1 MTSVVVVDDHQI
13 VREGIVKL
21 LEDKPEFEV
30 VGQARD
36 GEEAVDL
43 VAETQP
49 DVVIMDIRLP
59 RLSGIDATRRILK
72 RGSGTKVLMLSAHDG
87 RNYIEQ
93 ALRAGAAGYLVK
105 DSSFEELVGAI
116 AAVNAGASY
125 LSPAV
130 ARQVVD
136 VIARPGENSTSEAAM
151 LTDRE
156 REVLQLIAEGMS
168 SKEIG
173 PVLGVSLKTVDSHRS
188 NLMDKLDIH
197 KVSGL
202 VRFAIRMGLVEA

>member
-1 MTSVVVVDDHQI
+1 MTSVIVVDDHQI

-21 LEDKPEFEV
+21 LEDRPEFQV
-30 VGQARD
+30 VGQASD
-36 GEEAVDL
+36 GEEAVDAVL
-43 VAETQP
+43 EKKP
-49 DVVIMDIRLP
+49 DVVVMDIRLP

-72 RGSGTKVLMLSAHDG
+72 RGSNTKVLMLSAHDG
-87 RNYIEQ
+87 RNYVEQ
-93 ALRAGAAGYLVK
+93 ALRAGASGYLVK
-105 DSSFEELVGAI
+105 NSSFEELVGAI
-116 AAVNAGASY
+116 AAVQTGASY

-130 ARQVVD
+130 TRQVVD
-136 VIARPGENSTSEAAM
+136 AIARPGETSPSGAAM

-168 SKEIG
+168 SKEIA

>member
-125 LSPAV
+125 LSPAA